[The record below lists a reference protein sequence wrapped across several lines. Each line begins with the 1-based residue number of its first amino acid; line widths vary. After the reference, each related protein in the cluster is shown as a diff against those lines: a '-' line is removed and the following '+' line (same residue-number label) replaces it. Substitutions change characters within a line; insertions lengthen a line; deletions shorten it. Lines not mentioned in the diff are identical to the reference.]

1 MGFTP
6 IDIENQKFEVRMR
19 GYDKSQVQTFLAA
32 ISEETASLIAGRN
45 LLEEEMASLKKR
57 LLESDAREK
66 KVQETILALRD
77 LTDKMKEDA
86 RREGELIVREARLK
100 AETIVEE
107 ARGEARR
114 IESQIS
120 DLRLQH
126 DTFEDSLRV
135 LIDEHQRI
143 LIHRR
148 QETELR
154 GSIPFRKPRTGE
166 AEQ

>member
-32 ISEETASLIAGRN
+32 LSEDAASLIAERN
-45 LLEEEMASLKKR
+45 LLEEEVESLR
-57 LLESDAREK
+57 ARIRESEVREK

-77 LTDKMKEDA
+77 LTEKMKEDA

-100 AETIVEE
+100 AETVVEE
-107 ARGEARR
+107 ARSEARL

-120 DLRLQH
+120 DLRLQR
-126 DTFEDSLRV
+126 DTFEDGLRM
-135 LIDEHQRI
+135 LIDEHQRL
-143 LIHRR
+143 LIQRR
-148 QETELR
+148 QETEFR
-154 GSIPFRKPRTGE
+154 GPIPFRKPRTGE

>member
-19 GYDKSQVQTFLAA
+19 GYDKSQVQTFLSAL
-32 ISEETASLIAGRN
+32 SEDAASLAAERN
-45 LLEEEMASLKKR
+45 LLEEEVASLKARIK
-57 LLESDAREK
+57 ESDIREK

-77 LTDKMKEDA
+77 LTEKMKEDA

-107 ARGEARR
+107 ARGETRR

-126 DTFEDSLRV
+126 DTFEDGLRV
-135 LIDEHQRI
+135 LIDEHQRL

-154 GSIPFRKPRTGE
+154 GPIPFRKPRTGE
-166 AEQ
+166 SEQ